1 MKKFFRSVG
10 AFLRAMPHFL
20 IFELILKLL
29 LLAIGTPLLVLLLKL
44 TMKLSGI
51 SYLND
56 ENLLVYLKHPSTIF
70 VIILMLF
77 FYALFSF
84 VELSA
89 LAGCFACF
97 SKGERLSVGGMI
109 RTGIWALKK
118 AVKGAG
124 IFNFIRYM
132 AIMPLAQF
140 SLSAG
145 MFMAPFLPVL
155 RRVFSSLNGIG
166 AAAVFILIELLF
178 VILILSGSYSLHY
191 LILTDSSFSES
202 VKKSRHTVS
211 KGRSGRIAKLFLWTV
226 IVFAFIALVTFGLSF
241 LIVFIVK
248 GFSKPGAAFGTA
260 LKVLKYAWNVFT
272 AVSAFFS
279 APAIMCWLTQ
289 KFLSDVKDEEIIL
302 PDRFAKKPDRLRS
315 VLITGL
321 LIAAGAVM
329 NLSYFKALYKG
340 NISLNVGI
348 ITRTQVTAH
357 RGFSRI
363 APENTMPAFQAALDS
378 GADYIE
384 LDVQLTRDGQL
395 VVFHDDTI
403 ERTTNGRGVLTNY
416 TYEQLQTFSAG
427 AWFGKDEEFKDV
439 KIPLFDDVLEL
450 VGRDILLNIEIKRS
464 GNVNETAEKVVE
476 LIEAHGIV
484 DSCYVTSF
492 SYPALKK
499 VKQLNP
505 KIKTALIANLA
516 AATSYSHLPYID
528 AVSMNYLFVN
538 QSTVNSAHHN
548 GKRIFVWT
556 VDRQSEMQKMMA
568 LGVDNIITNRPDKA
582 LEVVD
587 SKKVGDSV
595 LKVLKYIFGNG

>member
-56 ENLLVYLKHPSTIF
+56 ENLLVYLKHPSTIL

-416 TYEQLQTFSAG
+416 TYKQLQTFSAG

>member
-1 MKKFFRSVG
+1 MKNFFRSVG
-10 AFLRAMPHFL
+10 AFMRAMPHFL
-20 IFELILKLL
+20 AFELILKLL
-29 LLAIGTPLLVLLLKL
+29 LAIGTPVLVLLLKL

-56 ENLLVYLKHPSTIF
+56 ENLLVYIKHPATIL

-97 SKGERLSVGGMI
+97 SKGERLTVGGMF
-109 RTGIWALKK
+109 RTGTRAFKK

-132 AIMPLAQF
+132 TIMPLAQF

-145 MFMAPFLPVL
+145 MFMAPLLPVL
-155 RRVFSSLNGIG
+155 RRLFSSLNGIG

-191 LILTDSSFSES
+191 LILTDSSFVES
-202 VKKSRHTVS
+202 AKKSRRAVS
-211 KGRSGRIAKLFLWTV
+211 SGRLKRIINLFLWT
-226 IVFAFIALVTFGLSF
+226 ILVFAVTALITFGVSF
-241 LIVFIVK
+241 IIIFVLK
-248 GFSKPGAAFGTA
+248 GFSKPGAAFGKA

-289 KFLSDVKDEEIIL
+289 KFLGDVRDEEIIL
-302 PDRFAKKPDRLRS
+302 PNRYTKKIGRAKGTVIIIS
-315 VLITGL
+315 LITV
-321 LIAAGAVM
+321 GALM
-329 NLSYFKALYKG
+329 NFSYFKALYKG

-357 RGFSRI
+357 RGFSRV

-416 TYEQLQTFSAG
+416 TYEQLQAFSAG
-427 AWFGKDEEFKDV
+427 AWFGKDGEFSDV
-439 KIPLFDDVLEL
+439 KIPLFDEVLDL

-464 GNVNETAEKVVE
+464 GNVNATAEKVVE
-476 LIEAHGIV
+476 LIEAHGIE

-499 VKQLNP
+499 VKKLNP
-505 KIKTALIANLA
+505 KIKTGLIANLA
-516 AATSYSHLPYID
+516 TATSYSHLPYID

-538 QSTVNSAHHN
+538 QSVVNSAHHN

-595 LKVLKYIFGNG
+595 LTALKYIFGNG